1 MRIIHLM
8 KDYKPTISG
17 AAVRNSSMLENY
29 KEVSPK
35 DEVYI
40 VDLDGN
46 SCASKSV
53 ENNIVVYRKQSLH
66 DLIKCTVMLLR
77 KHKIDVI
84 HAHNF
89 RFIYAAF
96 VAKKIAKQ
104 NFKIVAEIH
113 ALYHMKWYKEVLAY
127 YLLRKTDKVV
137 VLANCAKDYL
147 IKQCEIESEKI
158 CVIRNGIENGKKD
171 DEFDSLLVEQVKK
184 LKREYRILIYTGS
197 FYDWQG
203 VIFLA
208 QNFDEILEKHPT
220 LAIVMVGDGPEY
232 EKVTSYWKQAE
243 NQNRIIIHGGVSKTE
258 ISKLLD
264 LIDIVCIPRIKN
276 LSTDTAIPLKVV
288 EAMMHKKII
297 ISSNDD
303 GLTEILNSENAV
315 LFDSQKINQLNKG
328 LNAILANKEYSETLA
343 EQAQKDVYRNF
354 TSWEENAHKL
364 VQLYK
369 EICCDK

>member
-29 KEVSPK
+29 KEISPA
-35 DEVYI
+35 DEVYV

-53 ENNIVVYRKQSLH
+53 ENNIIVYRKQSLY
-66 DLIKCTVMLLR
+66 DLIKCTVMLFKR
-77 KHKIDVI
+77 HKIDVI

-96 VAKKIAKQ
+96 VARKIAKQ
-104 NFKIVAEIH
+104 KPKIVAEIH
-113 ALYHMKWYKEVLAY
+113 ALYHMKWYKEILAY

-137 VLANCAKDYL
+137 VLANCAKEYL
-147 IKQCEIESEKI
+147 IKQCKIESEKI
-158 CVIRNGIENGKKD
+158 CVIRNGIESEKKE
-171 DEFDSLLVEQVKK
+171 DEFDSLLIRQVKK
-184 LKREYRILIYTGS
+184 LKRKYSILIYTGS

-203 VIFLA
+203 VIFLS
-208 QNFDEILEKHPT
+208 QNFDEILKKHPT

-243 NQNRIIIHGGVSKTE
+243 HQNRIIIHKGVSKTE

-276 LSTDTAIPLKVV
+276 LSTNTAIPLKVV

-297 ISSNDD
+297 ISSKDD
-303 GLTEILNSENAV
+303 GLLEILNSENAV
-315 LFDSQKINQLNKG
+315 LFDSYNINQINKG
-328 LNAILANKEYSETLA
+328 LSVILANKEYSEALA
-343 EQAQKDVYRNF
+343 EQAQKDVYKKF
-354 TSWEENAHKL
+354 TSWKENAYKL
-364 VQLYK
+364 VLLYK

>member
-1 MRIIHLM
+1 MKIIHLM

-17 AAVRNSSMLENY
+17 ATVRNSSMLEHY
-29 KEVSPK
+29 KEISPS
-35 DEVYI
+35 DEFYV

-46 SCASKSV
+46 SYASKSV
-53 ENNIVVYRKQSLH
+53 ENDIVIYRKQSLY

-77 KHKIDVI
+77 EHKIDVI

-104 NFKIVAEIH
+104 KSKIVAEIH
-113 ALYHMKWYKEVLAY
+113 ALYHMKWYKEILSY
-127 YLLRKTDKVV
+127 YLLRKTDKVI
-137 VLANCAKDYL
+137 VLANCAKEYL
-147 IKQCEIESEKI
+147 IKQCKIEREKI
-158 CVIRNGIENGKKD
+158 CVIRNGIENEKKY
-171 DEFDSLLVEQVKK
+171 DEFDSLLIEQIKE
-184 LKREYRILIYTGS
+184 LKRKYRILIYTGS

-203 VIFLA
+203 VIFLS
-208 QNFDEILEKHPT
+208 QNFDEILGKNPT

-232 EKVTSYWKQAE
+232 EKVTSYGEKAE
-243 NQNRIIIHGGVSKTE
+243 NRNRIIIHKGVSKTE

-288 EAMMHKKII
+288 EAMMHKKTI
-297 ISSNDD
+297 ISSKDD
-303 GLTEILNSENAV
+303 GLLEILNSENAV
-315 LFDSQKINQLNKG
+315 LFDSQNINQLNKG
-328 LNAILANKEYSETLA
+328 LNVILDNKEYSEALA
-343 EQAQKDVYRNF
+343 EQAQKDVYKRF

-364 VQLYK
+364 VLLYK

>member
-29 KEVSPK
+29 KEISPA
-35 DEVYI
+35 DEVYV

-53 ENNIVVYRKQSLH
+53 ENNIIVYRKQSLY
-66 DLIKCTVMLLR
+66 DLIKCTVMLLKR
-77 KHKIDVI
+77 HKIDVI

-96 VAKKIAKQ
+96 VARKIAKQ
-104 NFKIVAEIH
+104 KPKIVAEIH
-113 ALYHMKWYKEVLAY
+113 ALYHMKWYKEILAY

-137 VLANCAKDYL
+137 VLANCAKEYL
-147 IKQCEIESEKI
+147 IKQCKIESEKI
-158 CVIRNGIENGKKD
+158 CVIRNGIESEKKE
-171 DEFDSLLVEQVKK
+171 DEFDSLLIRQVKK
-184 LKREYRILIYTGS
+184 LKRKYSILIYTGS

-203 VIFLA
+203 VIFLS
-208 QNFDEILEKHPT
+208 QNFDEILKKHPT
-220 LAIVMVGDGPEY
+220 LAIVMVGDGPDY

-243 NQNRIIIHGGVSKTE
+243 HQNRIIIHKGVSKTE

-276 LSTDTAIPLKVV
+276 LSTNTAIPLKVV

-297 ISSNDD
+297 ISSKDD
-303 GLTEILNSENAV
+303 GLLEILNSENAV
-315 LFDSQKINQLNKG
+315 LFDSYNINQINKG
-328 LNAILANKEYSETLA
+328 LSVILANKEYSEALA
-343 EQAQKDVYRNF
+343 EQAQKDVYKKF
-354 TSWEENAHKL
+354 TSWKENAYKL
-364 VQLYK
+364 VLLYK